1 MLTLYNSLTQKK
13 ERFQPQNPPKV
24 LMYVCG
30 ITAYD
35 DAHIGHARAAVV
47 FDMLR
52 RYLEQKGYHVQHVQN
67 FTDIDDKIIARAKQE
82 GLQETQLSNLFIKRY
97 LKDMASLNVCPAH
110 QYPKATDHVSDMI
123 SLIQTLMDKGVAYAA
138 KGDILFSIDQFP
150 DYGKLSKKVLED
162 LVAGHRVERGD
173 HKKNPLDFVLW
184 KQSKPGEPSWDS
196 PFGKGR
202 PGWHIECSAM
212 VFKTLGLSI
221 DIHGGG
227 QDLIFPHHENE
238 IAQSEAC
245 SHQPFAQYWVHNGFV
260 TVHHEKMSKSLKNF
274 WTIRDVLQH
283 FHGQILRF
291 FLLKAHYRMPINF
304 SFDGLKEA
312 QQAFFRLQHTF
323 KVVLQ
328 EEPQS
333 EPDFDALYQRFLQAL
348 NDDLNTPEAIGILF
362 DMNKLIHKTKSG
374 LRYLKTMME
383 LLGLC
388 VLEETASPIPVNI
401 LNLIKE
407 RQDAKKNKDYA
418 KADALRQ
425 ALSTQYQVTLEESK
439 DDILVMSQGQH
450 WRVLLQDLY

>member
-97 LKDMASLNVCPAH
+97 LEDMASLNVCPAH

-374 LRYLKTMME
+374 IRYLKTMME

>member
-97 LKDMASLNVCPAH
+97 LEDMASLNVCPAH

>member
-13 ERFQPQNPPKV
+13 EVFQPQTPPIV
-24 LMYVCG
+24 RMYVCG

-47 FDMLR
+47 FDTLR
-52 RYLEQKGYHVQHVQN
+52 RYLEQKGYQVQHVQN

-82 GLQETQLSNLFIKRY
+82 GIQESQLATLFINRY
-97 LKDMASLNVCPAH
+97 LEDMASLNVNPAH
-110 QYPKATDHVSDMI
+110 QYPKATDHVSDMV

-138 KGDILFSIDQFP
+138 KGDILFAIDQFP

-162 LVAGHRVERGD
+162 LVDFHRVERGD

-184 KQSKPGEPSWDS
+184 KQAKSGEPSWDS

-245 SHQPFAQYWVHNGFV
+245 SHQPFARYWVHNGFV
-260 TVHHEKMSKSLKNF
+260 TVQHEKMSKSLKNF
-274 WTIRDVLQH
+274 WTIRDVLQQ

-291 FLLKAHYRMPINF
+291 FLLKSHYRMPINF

-323 KVVLQ
+323 KVVSQ
-328 EEPQS
+328 EAPHSQS
-333 EPDFDALYQRFLQAL
+333 EFESVYQRFLQAL
-348 NDDLNTPEAIGILF
+348 DDDLNTPEAIGILF
-362 DMNKLIHKTKSG
+362 DMNKLIHKTQSG
-374 LRYLKTMME
+374 LRYLKTMMD

-388 VLEETASPIPVNI
+388 VLQETASPMPEA
-401 LNLIKE
+401 LFNLIKE
-407 RQDAKKNKDYA
+407 RQLAKKDKQYA
-418 KADALRQ
+418 KADELRQ
-425 ALSTQYQVTLEESK
+425 QLFTKYHVTLEDGKE
-439 DDILVMSQGQH
+439 DILVMSADQH
-450 WRVLLQDLY
+450 WRVFLQDLY